1 MEYQNVRP
9 RIYSIDEFDSIY
21 LTKTKLLEKL
31 LYQFFHQLQDTVK
44 KIYSYEEKALEYIN
58 QLDNHL
64 NQVRICQKV
73 AIDSLP
79 ISLDCRVKSRLLAK
93 LYWKITSFIT
103 KVRSIVECFKV
114 EAKKISALSFNC
126 ICAAK
131 DVPPKFIKLLARQ
144 PSQETLHSAHSEI
157 EAYSSREP
165 RKQYS
170 VLEPTNKRPS
180 LITLLECTSKLQLM
194 FSGYVNQMEN
204 GLNGI
209 VPCPTSNTY
218 KNHDQETKRS
228 LAANEEDPSLIEEIF
243 SFPDDTEINEDDVAH
258 ANSTFNKAKEGRSND
273 IGTLSNMI
281 LIQDL
286 PNGEP
291 HGSNQCETDP
301 GKKIQ
306 EAFTFAPSH
315 KIELQKILFESSFFL
330 KSFKSNKKGDNAE
343 QQLDSSYSTTNKS
356 YLRKR
361 SDESNEYQSCNQS
374 NNQINSSKK
383 TPSSKKK

>member
-1 MEYQNVRP
+1 MEYQKVRP
-9 RIYSIDEFDSIY
+9 RIYSDDEFHSIY
-21 LTKTKLLEKL
+21 LAKTKLLEKL

-44 KIYSYEEKALEYIN
+44 KLYSCEEKALEYIY

-73 AIDSLP
+73 AIESLP
-79 ISLDCRVKSRLLAK
+79 SSLDCRVKSRLLTK

-103 KVRSIVECFKV
+103 KIRSIVECFKV

-131 DVPPKFIKLLARQ
+131 DVPPTFIKLLARQ
-144 PSQETLHSAHSEI
+144 PSQETLHSAHNET
-157 EAYSSREP
+157 EALSSREQ

-180 LITLLECTSKLQLM
+180 LIKLLECTSKLQLM
-194 FSGYVNQMEN
+194 FNGYVSQMEN
-204 GLNGI
+204 GLNDI

-218 KNHDQETKRS
+218 KNHAKETKRS
-228 LAANEEDPSLIEEIF
+228 SAINEEDPSLIEEIF
-243 SFPDDTEINEDDVAH
+243 SFPDDTEINEDDVASV
-258 ANSTFNKAKEGRSND
+258 NSTFSKEKEGRSND

-330 KSFKSNKKGDNAE
+330 KSFKSNKKGEKGE
-343 QQLDSSYSTTNKS
+343 QQLDSSYSTNKS

-361 SDESNEYQSCNQS
+361 SDESTEYQGFNQS
-374 NNQINSSKK
+374 NNQIRSNKK

>member
-1 MEYQNVRP
+1 MEYQKVRP
-9 RIYSIDEFDSIY
+9 RIYSDDEFHSIY
-21 LTKTKLLEKL
+21 LTKTKLLEKSL
-31 LYQFFHQLQDTVK
+31 FQFFNQLQDSVK
-44 KIYSYEEKALEYIN
+44 KLYSYEEKALEYIN

-73 AIDSLP
+73 AIESLP
-79 ISLDCRVKSRLLAK
+79 IPLDCRVKSRLLAK

-103 KVRSIVECFKV
+103 KIRSIVECFKV

-131 DVPPKFIKLLARQ
+131 DVPPTFIKLLAGQ
-144 PSQETLHSAHSEI
+144 PSQETLHSAHNET
-157 EAYSSREP
+157 EALSSREP

-180 LITLLECTSKLQLM
+180 LIKLLECTSKLQLM
-194 FSGYVNQMEN
+194 FSGYVSQMEN

-209 VPCPTSNTY
+209 VPCPASNTY
-218 KNHDQETKRS
+218 KIHAKETKRS
-228 LAANEEDPSLIEEIF
+228 SAVNVEDPSLIEEIF
-243 SFPDDTEINEDDVAH
+243 SFPDDTEINEDDVASV
-258 ANSTFNKAKEGRSND
+258 NSTFNKAKEARSHD

-330 KSFKSNKKGDNAE
+330 KSFKSNKKCEKGE
-343 QQLDSSYSTTNKS
+343 QQLDSSYSTNKS

-361 SDESNEYQSCNQS
+361 SDESTEYQSFNQS
-374 NNQINSSKK
+374 NNQISSNRK

>member
-1 MEYQNVRP
+1 MEYQKLGP
-9 RIYSIDEFDSIY
+9 RIHSNDELHSIS
-21 LTKTKLLEKL
+21 LTKTKLLEKS

-44 KIYSYEEKALEYIN
+44 KLYSYEEKALEYIN

-144 PSQETLHSAHSEI
+144 PSQETLHSSHSEI

-204 GLNGI
+204 GLNCI
-209 VPCPTSNTY
+209 LPCPTSNTY
-218 KNHDQETKRS
+218 TNHDQETKRS
-228 LAANEEDPSLIEEIF
+228 LAANEEDRSLIEEIF

-258 ANSTFNKAKEGRSND
+258 ANSTFNKAKEGRLND
-273 IGTLSNMI
+273 IGTLANMI

-291 HGSNQCETDP
+291 HGSSQCETNP
-301 GKKIQ
+301 GKKIK
-306 EAFTFAPSH
+306 EAFTFEPSH

-330 KSFKSNKKGDNAE
+330 KSFKSTKKGEKGE
-343 QQLDSSYSTTNKS
+343 QQLDSSYFTNKS

-361 SDESNEYQSCNQS
+361 SDESIEYQSFNQS
-374 NNQINSSKK
+374 NNQISSNRK